1 MEKTKKYADKNIS
14 IKQPTKDAFDKEKK
28 GKSADEF
35 IFELL
40 KLHREYKPSDFKNLE
55 SKCKALEE
63 ENTKLKNERLNQPQP
78 APAVIA
84 PQTEVSKETSEI
96 TEPPTSVEPVKVGG
110 QQCYYHRVSH
120 KKGFIDCMRKYAK
133 TEEIDRFTQQVCDY
147 CWTQDPYKK
156 YPIPNSQVTDE
167 QITSDVPLGMPQD
180 PEKQKA
186 MQELKEEATKPL
198 PLPPCHYV
206 GEGYI
211 DKKRNVQVVFCREP
225 KKIPKGKGY
234 AEFPFSICYSCWE
247 GKDWA
252 KRKREREQEN
262 NIEQEQKAEPKTIAD
277 FPPCENI
284 TSRQTRSKDDPLTEF
299 PIGTELVYCRDK
311 GEWKTSEQCLKCV
324 EDETHALI
332 PTDMNTAETE
342 GTEE

>member
-1 MEKTKKYADKNIS
+1 M
-14 IKQPTKDAFDKEKK
+14 KD
-28 GKSADEF
+28 
-35 IFELL
+35 
-40 KLHREYKPSDFKNLE
+40 RKNLE
-55 SKCKALEE
+55 DRIKTIED
-63 ENTKLKNERLNQPQP
+63 RLQTSGQSQPTP
-78 APAVIA
+78 TVNAPL
-84 PQTEVSKETSEI
+84 TEIPKESSEK
-96 TEPPTSVEPVKVGG
+96 TETTIIPESAKVGG
-110 QQCYYHRVSH
+110 QQCDFYTFND
-120 KKGFIDCMRKYAK
+120 KKQLVECMRTFAEKN
-133 TEEIDRFTQQVCDY
+133 EILRVTQQVCDK
-147 CWTQDPYKK
+147 CWNNIQSKK
-156 YPIPNSQVTDE
+156 EGISETSLITDQ

-180 PEKQKA
+180 PEKEKA
-186 MQELKEEATKPL
+186 MQELKEKAIKPL

-211 DKKRNVQVVFCREP
+211 DKKRNVQIVFCRDP

-262 NIEQEQKAEPKTIAD
+262 NLEQEQKAEPKTIAD

-299 PIGTELVYCRDK
+299 PIGTKLVYCRDK

-324 EDETHALI
+324 EDETHAPI
-332 PTDMNTAETE
+332 ATDMSTAETE